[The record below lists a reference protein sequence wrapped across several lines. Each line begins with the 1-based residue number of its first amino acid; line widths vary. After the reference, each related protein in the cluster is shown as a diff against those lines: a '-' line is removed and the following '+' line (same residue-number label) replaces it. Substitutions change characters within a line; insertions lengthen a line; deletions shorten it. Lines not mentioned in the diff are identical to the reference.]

1 MPAYNL
7 PEMTEPK
14 TPRHI
19 AIEGPIGVGK
29 SSLTKLLAQ
38 KFGSRLVQEEVG
50 HNLFLERL

>member
-19 AIEGPIGVGK
+19 AIEGPMGVGK